1 MHITGKEKTLAA
13 NPVHELATGVWAVCE
28 GDFEAVGNECPL

>member
-13 NPVHELATGVWAVCE
+13 KPHELATGVWAVCE